1 MMRMRKLAV
10 ALLISLCLAT
20 PSIANDKALHFL
32 AGGLV
37 SYACE
42 EDGLLASAVAGAL
55 KEGYDSLN
63 GGEFDAQD
71 LLATIAGGAVV
82 QLVRY
87 GHLRLSDN
95 TLRTLFW
102 VSSSLSLSWASHQQ
116 ATGMYEINP
125 AMTAFFGEHPSD
137 GQMMALN
144 VGYGLGTEYVYR
156 RNPTLARWL
165 WGAGTAMALYWMASD
180 YEDGID
186 RPERTYRMSWVIAR
200 F

>member
-1 MMRMRKLAV
+1 MRKLAL
-10 ALLISLCLAT
+10 ALLISLCLCS
-20 PSIANDKALHFL
+20 PSIANDKALHAL

-37 SYACE
+37 SYVAE
-42 EDGLLASAVAGAL
+42 EDGLLASAIVGVL
-55 KEGYDSLN
+55 KEGYDELN
-63 GGEFDAQD
+63 GGEADPMD
-71 LLATIAGGAVV
+71 LLATIGGGAVV

-87 GHLRLSDN
+87 GHLRLSDS

-102 VSSSLSLSWASHQQ
+102 VSSSLSLSWVSHQQ
-116 ATGMYEINP
+116 ANGMYEVNP
-125 AMTAFFGEHPSD
+125 ALTALFGEHPSD

-180 YEDGID
+180 YADGID
-186 RPERTYRMSWVIAR
+186 RPERTWRVSWTIAR
-200 F
+200 W

>member
-1 MMRMRKLAV
+1 MKRLLC
-10 ALLISLCLAT
+10 ALLISLCITTTAY
-20 PSIANDKALHFL
+20 ANDKALHAL

-37 SYACE
+37 SYVAE
-42 EDGLLASAVAGAL
+42 EDGLLASAIAGAL
-55 KEGYDSLN
+55 KEGYDELS
-63 GGEFDAQD
+63 GGEFDPMD
-71 LLATIAGGAVV
+71 LLATIGGGAVV

-87 GHLRLSDN
+87 GHLRLSDS

-116 ATGMYEINP
+116 ANGMHEINP
-125 AMTAFFGEHPSD
+125 ALTALFGEHPSD

-144 VGYGLGTEYVYR
+144 VGYGLGTEYLYR

-180 YEDGID
+180 YNDGID
-186 RPERTYRMSWVIAR
+186 RPERTWRVSWTIAR
-200 F
+200 W

>member
-1 MMRMRKLAV
+1 MKRLLI
-10 ALLISLCLAT
+10 ALLISLCITTTAY
-20 PSIANDKALHFL
+20 ANDKALHFI

-37 SYACE
+37 SYVAE
-42 EDGLLASAVAGAL
+42 EDGLLASAIAGAL
-55 KEGYDSLN
+55 KEGYDELN
-63 GGEFDAQD
+63 GGEFDPQD
-71 LLATIAGGAVV
+71 LLATIGGGAVV

-102 VSSSLSLSWASHQQ
+102 VSSSLSLSWACNQRMD
-116 ATGMYEINP
+116 GLYEYNL
-125 AMTAFFGEHPSD
+125 ALTTLFGDYPSR
-137 GQMMALN
+137 GEMMATN
-144 VGYGLGTEYVYR
+144 IVYGLGTEWVYR

-180 YEDGID
+180 YNDGID
-186 RPERTYRMSWVIAR
+186 RPERTWRVSWTIAR